1 MRAAA
6 VGTALLAGAAAL
18 LVNLALTFENLWP
31 TPWVRPAAALSVEA
45 ALLVLGIAWLVW
57 RGAFTP
63 RVRAVLAGLVVVMA
77 LTRYAEVTALALY
90 GRPVNLYW
98 DAQHLPRVAAM
109 LATVASPAKL
119 AAAAA
124 ATAVG
129 LLALG
134 ALARWM
140 VGAIADGMHARG
152 ARGAL
157 AGGAAAVVALYAAG
171 SASDLVD
178 RDAWFVEPVT
188 AAYVKQAGLALAALR
203 GVPPDEGRAVAL
215 PDGPLAA
222 IGDADVFLVFL
233 ESYGAATYTLAAH
246 RERLADARADLAAA
260 LTDTH
265 RSVVSAYFTSPTFG
279 GASWLAHSSVLSGRE
294 TRTPDAYNRLV
305 ASGGNTL
312 VHVFAHSGRRTV
324 ALMPGLRQDWPEGAF
339 YGFDTVY
346 GSAALQ
352 YRGPAFGWWRIP
364 DQYALAKFD
373 AIEAARAPRQPLF
386 VFFPTITSHAPFRP
400 TPPYQPEWARMTSD
414 APYDPSVRSAALQR
428 DTDWDDLAPA
438 YADAVGYTLRTLAG
452 FLRHR
457 SGDDVVLVVL
467 GDHQPPGGVAGEKAS
482 WDVPVHVIASRPAV
496 LDALVAA
503 GFTPGLEPR
512 AGSTGP
518 LHGLGAMLLNAFS
531 GRDPRLREARVDIA
545 RPGVARQ
552 LAQ

>member
-1 MRAAA
+1 VRA
-6 VGTALLAGAAAL
+6 ALLAGAAAL
-18 LVNLALTFENLWP
+18 LLTLALTFENLWP
-31 TPWVRPAAALSVEA
+31 TPWVQPAASLSVEA
-45 ALLVLGIAWLVW
+45 AIGVLGIAWLVR

-63 RVRAVLAGLVVVMA
+63 RVRAVLAGVVVVLA
-77 LTRYAEVTALALY
+77 ITRYAEVTALALY

-109 LATVASPAKL
+109 LAQAASPAKL
-119 AAAAA
+119 AMGA
-124 ATAVG
+124 ATTALG
-129 LLALG
+129 LVVLG

-140 VGAIADGMHARG
+140 VDAIGGGMRMPRAR
-152 ARGAL
+152 RVL
-157 AGGAAAVVALYAAG
+157 AGGASAIVALYAVGA
-171 SASDLVD
+171 ASEAID
-178 RDAWFVEPVT
+178 RDAWFAEPVT
-188 AAYVKQAGLALAALR
+188 AAYVEQASLALAALR
-203 GVPPDEGRAVAL
+203 GVPPDDGEAVEL

-246 RERLADARADLAAA
+246 RERLAGARSDLAAA
-260 LTDTH
+260 AADTN
-265 RSVVSAYFTSPTFG
+265 RGVVSAYFTSPTFG

-305 ASGGNTL
+305 ASGGNNTL
-312 VHVFAHSGRRTV
+312 VHVFARSGRRTA

-339 YGFDTVY
+339 YGFDAVY

-373 AIEAARAPRQPLF
+373 AIEAARTPKQPLF

-400 TPPYQPEWARMTSD
+400 TPPYQPDWTRMTSD
-414 APYDPSVRSAALQR
+414 APYDPSVRSVAMQR
-428 DTDWDDLAPA
+428 DADWDDLAPA

-457 SGDDVVLVVL
+457 GGDDLVLVVL
-467 GDHQPPGGVAGEKAS
+467 GDHQPPAGVAGERAS

-496 LDALVAA
+496 LDALVAS

-512 AGSTGP
+512 AGSAGP
-518 LHGLGAMLLNAFS
+518 LHGLGAVLLNAFS
-531 GRDPRLREARVDIA
+531 GHDARLREARVDVA
-545 RPGVARQ
+545 GPGIARQ